1 MCAVWKKKVIVKG
14 KKKVFFVSDYEQGNF
29 LQADIM

>member
-14 KKKVFFVSDYEQGNF
+14 KNKVVSDYEQGNF
-29 LQADIM
+29 LKDDSM